1 MYVFSTPIPV
11 GWNIT
16 LCIQRHKCIFCFGQ
30 SHHICYQ
37 QCKECASVIEYLSS
51 PNLWNNEDSMSIQ
64 GNNYFTGSLC
74 ISNSLIP
81 WTLNWPL
88 FLLFKVSSSTVRKAA
103 CQKRA
108 FWKSHSMNIFLSRP
122 ITRKSKWHFNETVLF
137 YLFISFYFP
146 LFYFILFCN

>member
-1 MYVFSTPIPV
+1 MLLSLNYSVQRVLKTSLSFFKPVQLISTGCNLILVCMFSPLPSLWAEISP
-11 GWNIT
+11 
-16 LCIQRHKCIFCFGQ
+16 IQRHKCIFCFGQ

-108 FWKSHSMNIFLSRP
+108 F
-122 ITRKSKWHFNETVLF
+122 
-137 YLFISFYFP
+137 
-146 LFYFILFCN
+146 